1 MNAVHFLRRPEAGR
15 RDTDTAFTLIEL
27 LVVLAILAILAGLL
41 LPALSRAKLRAGGAV
56 CINNQRQLLLA
67 WRMYADDNHNWL
79 VPNSPY
85 NRLVYPGTGLGPY
98 KRWSPSWSL
107 GYHGYHSPD
116 ATNVDYLM
124 GDREGSLGRYVQ
136 NVRLFRCPADRSQA
150 TLADGRSYP
159 RLRSYTM
166 NASMGYIPHERDLYF
181 LYRFLKMDD
190 WANLA
195 RPGWI
200 VFMDTHEDRMEN
212 CRYFFA
218 RSANFGIWG
227 TQPASRHGKA
237 GTLGY
242 VDGHVE
248 LHRWLEPSTM
258 PPVTGKAQNGFGVY
272 GSRDLDYLWTRSF
285 KRLPTTSN
293 RGLDVDY

>member
-1 MNAVHFLRRPEAGR
+1 MNAIHFLRRRDAGR
-15 RDTDTAFTLIEL
+15 RGTDPAFTLIEL
-27 LVVLAILAILAGLL
+27 LVVVAILAILAGLL
-41 LPALSRAKLRAGGAV
+41 LPALSRARLKAGSVV

-67 WRMYADDNHNWL
+67 WRLYADDNHNWL
-79 VPNSPY
+79 VPNHQFNSLTNP
-85 NRLVYPGTGLGPY
+85 PAGFGPH
-98 KRWSPSWSL
+98 KVWRPSWSL
-107 GYHGYHSPD
+107 GRHSYHSPD

-136 NVRLFRCPADRSQA
+136 NVRLFRCPADRSRA

-166 NASMGYIPHERDLYF
+166 NASMGYILNDRVLY
-181 LYRFLKMDD
+181 YFLKMDE
-190 WANLA
+190 WARFS

-200 VFMDTHEDRMEN
+200 VFMDTHEDRMESCN
-212 CRYFFA
+212 YVVA
-218 RSANFGIWG
+218 REANYAVWG
-227 TQPASRHGKA
+227 TFPASRHGRA

-258 PPVTGKAQNGFGVY
+258 PPVGETLGYGLGIDG

-285 KRLPTTSN
+285 KYLPTIYN
-293 RGLDVDY
+293 RGHDVD

>member
-1 MNAVHFLRRPEAGR
+1 MNAIHFLRRREAGCR
-15 RDTDTAFTLIEL
+15 GTDPAFTLIEL
-27 LVVLAILAILAGLL
+27 LVVVAILAILAGLL
-41 LPALSRAKLRAGGAV
+41 LPALSRARLKAGNVV

-67 WRMYADDNHNWL
+67 WRLYADDNHNWL
-79 VPNSPY
+79 VPNNPY
-85 NRLVYPGTGLGPY
+85 MRLTLPGTGLGPN
-98 KRWSPSWSL
+98 KVWSPSWSL
-107 GYHGYHSPD
+107 GNHDYISPD

-136 NVRLFRCPADRSQA
+136 NVRLFRCPADRSRA

-166 NASMGYIPHERDLYF
+166 NASMGYILNHRVLY
-181 LYRFLKMDD
+181 YFLKMDE
-190 WANLA
+190 WARFS

-200 VFMDTHEDRMEN
+200 VFMDTHEDRMALCTYN
-212 CRYFFA
+212 FTRA
-218 RSANFGIWG
+218 GNFGIWG
-227 TQPASRHGKA
+227 TQPASRHGQA

-248 LHRWLEPSTM
+248 LRRWQEPSTM
-258 PPVTGKAQNGFGVY
+258 SPVTGKQPYGFGVY

-285 KRLPTTSN
+285 KYLPTTGN